1 MVFSK
6 WFLLLLVVPNT
17 FALECDCLAK
27 SILEEYIGDSDELN
41 NLLENYNCE
50 SGFLRVTNTTDPNE
64 CYRVAKIINNLP
76 GVYNVKCIDDYL
88 SLDLNRSDSPRIY
101 WDVLD
106 SIELGVRINGIST
119 RRRGRKGDYWNYIW
133 VEHKCEELA
142 LFDIEQLTNEFNR

>member
-6 WFLLLLVVPNT
+6 WFFLLLVVQYT
-17 FALECDCLAK
+17 FALECDCLGK
-27 SILEEYIGDSDELN
+27 SILEEYLDDNVELN

-64 CYRVAKIINNLP
+64 CYKVAKMINNLP

-106 SIELGVRINGIST
+106 SIELGVSIDGIST
-119 RRRGRKGDYWNYIW
+119 RRRKRTDDYWNYIW
-133 VEHKCEELA
+133 VAHKCGELA
-142 LFDIEQLTNEFNR
+142 EQLTSESYI